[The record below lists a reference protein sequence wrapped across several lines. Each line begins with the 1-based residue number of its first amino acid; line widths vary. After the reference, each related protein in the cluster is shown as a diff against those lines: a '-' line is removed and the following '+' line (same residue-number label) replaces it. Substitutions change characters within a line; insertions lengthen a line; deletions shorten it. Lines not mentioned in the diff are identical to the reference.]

1 MKKIPVIVWLPL
13 VFVAGGIIGYYGPA
27 EELRARDARE
37 QEEKAKKSKTRN
49 AFGSFTELVNIP
61 DVAKRPRRVKDT
73 ELSTNTTAVATTA
86 VATTADAATADEQSK
101 GTNSTAEA
109 TAPRRKRVAPED
121 LRARIDEAAEMWR
134 TRIEIAR
141 ASAIDKLGLDD
152 KGAESFNDAIEDMN
166 AKLRESIQ
174 IVADRVASSE
184 SLTHELGVRLMGD
197 IATSL
202 AEAYDAIGTCVD
214 EDHRGEVSRLELT
227 NFIDPSVGEP
237 LIAVQDKLED
247 FGERPRK

>member
-1 MKKIPVIVWLPL
+1 MMKKIPVIVWLPL
-13 VFVAGGIIGYYGPA
+13 VFVAGGIVGYYGPA
-27 EELRARDARE
+27 EELRSRDVRE
-37 QEEKAKKSKTRN
+37 QEEKTKAKPKN

-61 DVAKRPRRVKDT
+61 EVAKRPRRVKDT
-73 ELSTNTTAVATTA
+73 EPATNTTV
-86 VATTADAATADEQSK
+86 VAATSDDQPT
-101 GTNSTAEA
+101 GTNA
-109 TAPRRKRVAPED
+109 TVEVAAPRRRRVAPED
-121 LRARIDEAAEMWR
+121 LRARIDEAAELWR

-141 ASAIDKLGLDD
+141 ASAIEKLGLDD

-184 SLTHELGVRLMGD
+184 AMTQELGVRLMGD
-197 IATSL
+197 LATTLAETYDSL
-202 AEAYDAIGTCVD
+202 ATCVD

>member
-1 MKKIPVIVWLPL
+1 MKKIPVIVWLPF
-13 VFVAGGIIGYYGPA
+13 VFIAGGLVGYYGPA
-27 EELRARDARE
+27 EELRSRDVRE
-37 QEEKAKKSKTRN
+37 KEEKTKAKPKN

-61 DVAKRPRRVKDT
+61 EVAKRPRRVKDT
-73 ELSTNTTAVATTA
+73 EPATNTTDVAGRLGEA
-86 VATTADAATADEQSK
+86 PLPGESAGGRVGDAPLPEK
-101 GTNSTAEA
+101 
-109 TAPRRKRVAPED
+109 RKRVAPED
-121 LRARIDEAAEMWR
+121 LRARIDEAAELWR

>member
-13 VFVAGGIIGYYGPA
+13 VFIAGGLVGYYGPA
-27 EELRARDARE
+27 EELRSRDVRE
-37 QEEKAKKSKTRN
+37 KEEKTKAKPKN

-61 DVAKRPRRVKDT
+61 EVAKHPRRVKDT
-73 ELSTNTTAVATTA
+73 EPATNK
-86 VATTADAATADEQSK
+86 ADVAATEYEQPNE
-101 GTNSTAEA
+101 TNATAEA

-121 LRARIDEAAEMWR
+121 LRARIDEAAELWR

>member
-27 EELRARDARE
+27 EELRARNARE

-73 ELSTNTTAVATTA
+73 GATMGADPSVSPAGSDPAGSASDSAAETNA
-86 VATTADAATADEQSK
+86 
-101 GTNSTAEA
+101 TAEA
-109 TAPRRKRVAPED
+109 TAPRRRRVAPED
-121 LRARIDEAAEMWR
+121 LRARIDEAAELWR

-141 ASAIDKLGLDD
+141 ASAIEKLGLDD
-152 KGAESFNDAIEDMN
+152 KGAELFNDAIEDMN

-247 FGERPRK
+247 FGERSRK